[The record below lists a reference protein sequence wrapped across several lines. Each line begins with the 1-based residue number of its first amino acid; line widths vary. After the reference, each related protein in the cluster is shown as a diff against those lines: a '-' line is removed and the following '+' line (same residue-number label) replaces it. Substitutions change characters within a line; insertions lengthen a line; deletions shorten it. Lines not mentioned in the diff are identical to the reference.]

1 MIAFNNRFC
10 ILGIKLGLK
19 KNTLNFILK
28 AFSKYLNIV
37 SSLSMI
43 KAHITEIK
51 VLLSSP
57 KNIVIVPHKN
67 PDGDAMGST
76 LALYHYLQMYN
87 HNVVVITPNDY
98 PDFLKWLPGDD
109 TVVKFENQ
117 QDDAKSLIAQADLL
131 FTLDFNAFH
140 RAGPL
145 MVKVLENSSATKIM
159 IDHHQQPDNYAKYMY
174 SDVLMSSTCEMVY
187 NLIEMLGDT
196 DKIDANI
203 ATCLYV
209 GIMTDT
215 GSFRFPAT
223 TTKTH
228 QVIGALIEKGADNTQ
243 IHNNI
248 YDTNSYSRLQLL
260 GRALQ
265 NLKVISEF
273 KTAYIT
279 LSQAELDEFNFKKGD
294 TEGFVNYALSLQG
307 IIFAAIF
314 IENKQD
320 DIIKISF
327 RSKGTFSVNEFS
339 RAHFHGGGHTNA
351 AGGRSDD
358 NMQVTIDKF
367 ISILPTYKSELSQ
380 SQNGN

>member
-1 MIAFNNRFC
+1 MNKGQI
-10 ILGIKLGLK
+10 
-19 KNTLNFILK
+19 
-28 AFSKYLNIV
+28 SE
-37 SSLSMI
+37 I
-43 KAHITEIK
+43 KA
-51 VLLSSP
+51 LLSTP
-57 KNIVIVPHKN
+57 KNIVIVPHRN

-76 LALYHYLQMYN
+76 LGLYHYLKLYH
-87 HNVVVITPNDY
+87 HNATIIAPNDY

-109 TVVKFENQ
+109 SVLKFENNP
-117 QDDAKSLIAQADLL
+117 DTSKPLIETADLI

-140 RAGPL
+140 RAGHQ
-145 MVKVLENSSATKIM
+145 MAEVLEKSEATKIM
-159 IDHHQQPDNYAKYMY
+159 IDHHQQPDDYAKYMY
-174 SDVLMSSTCEMVY
+174 SDVKMSSTCEMVY
-187 NLIEMLGDT
+187 NFIEMLGDT
-196 DKIDANI
+196 NKIDKNI

-223 TTKTH
+223 TSRTH
-228 QVIGALIEKGADNTQ
+228 EVIGQLIEKGAENSQ

-260 GRALQ
+260 GRAMQ
-265 NLKVISEF
+265 NLKVIPELR
-273 KTAYIT
+273 TAYMT

-294 TEGFVNYALSLQG
+294 TEGFVNYALSLKG

-320 DIIKISF
+320 SIIKISL
-327 RSKGTFSVNEFS
+327 RSKGEFSVNEFS

-358 NMQVTIDKF
+358 DMPTTINNF
-367 ISILPTYKSELSQ
+367 ISILPQYKQELSHT
-380 SQNGN
+380 QNGL